1 MKELRETLRPGVS
14 FFNRII
20 IRPNVRDVVISS
32 ITAIDSMGNTS
43 PVVLFPI
50 AVDEPLVIKNKHKN
64 SMAIEISI
72 IHEHIEDGDSLSKFI
87 DIDANRIS
95 SNDVASLRTKR
106 TEILNSGSLNVVIK
120 GEDLETAIISGNIN
134 VTGYS
139 RSGIELM
146 DEKITLGLGKTR
158 EVVLGNEKSKY
169 KLSNIYK
176 YRGGMT
182 SKDEVIAKDGL
193 VEDRD
198 ESCFYIASPDY
209 SNGLYKNENISIDEN
224 NSIRILNNDV
234 YRIACYLD
242 AIVID
247 PDKSEPNI
255 KYVGIISK

>member
-14 FFNRII
+14 FFNRIV

-32 ITAIDSMGNTS
+32 ITAIDSMGNAK
-43 PVVLFPI
+43 PVISFPLEL
-50 AVDEPLVIKNKHKN
+50 DEPIVIKNKHQN
-64 SMAIEISI
+64 SMAIEVSI
-72 IHEHIEDGDSLSKFI
+72 IHEHIEDGDSLSKFV

-95 SNDVASLRTKR
+95 SEDVASLRTKR

-120 GEDLETAIISGNIN
+120 GEDLETAIISGNIT

-139 RSGIELM
+139 RSGVELM
-146 DEKITLGLGKTR
+146 EEKITLGLGKTR
-158 EVVLGNEKSKY
+158 EVVLGSEPSKY
-169 KLSNIYK
+169 KLSSAYK
-176 YRGGMT
+176 YRAGMV
-182 SKDEVIAKDGL
+182 SKDEVVIKDGK

-198 ESCFYIASPDY
+198 ESCFYVAFPNY
-209 SNGLYKNENISIDEN
+209 TGGLYSNENIAIDEN
-224 NSIRILNNDV
+224 NSIRILNKDV
-234 YRIACYLD
+234 YKIACYLD